1 MKESIENYAVN
12 SARWLSIV
20 DFDGEVWKDIPD
32 YEGWYQVS
40 NYGRIK
46 SVDRL
51 VQERRRDG
59 KQKVKHCK
67 ACVIKGSI
75 YGNYLV
81 CHLKKKG
88 TSKAV
93 KFHRIVCSVFHEN
106 PLNLPEV
113 NHKNEIKTDNRA
125 DNLEWCSRKYNAT
138 YGTAISRIVSQTR
151 NHPSL
156 SKKVYQ
162 FSMDGKPIASYPS
175 VKEAMRATG
184 IKDVNIRSVC
194 DNGKSS
200 SAGGF
205 IWSYLNSH
213 KDVIRKIQRKNNNAT
228 SYAKKKVSQYT
239 KDGFFVKS
247 FSSIKEAASAT
258 GIDKDTISRCCK
270 KIGYYHTAGGYKWKF
285 NEN

>member
-1 MKESIENYAVN
+1 MKDIIENFAVN
-12 SARWLSIV
+12 SARWLSIE
-20 DFDGEVWKDIPD
+20 DFNGETWKDIPG
-32 YEGWYQVS
+32 YEGWYKVS

-51 VQERRRDG
+51 VQESRHDG
-59 KQKVKHCK
+59 IQKTKHCK
-67 ACVIKGSI
+67 SCIIKGSL
-75 YGNYLV
+75 YGNYLI
-81 CHLKKKG
+81 CHLKRDG
-88 TSKAV
+88 TSRIV
-93 KFHRIVCSVFHEN
+93 KFHRIVCSAFHEN

-138 YGTAISRIVSQTR
+138 YGTAINRIVTQTR

-162 FSMDGKPIASYPS
+162 FSMNGKPIASYPS
-175 VKEAMRATG
+175 VKEAMRITG

-194 DNGKSS
+194 NNGKSS

-205 IWSYLNSH
+205 IWSYLNSY
-213 KDVIRKIQRKNNNAT
+213 KDVVLKLRRKNEN
-228 SYAKKKVSQYT
+228 SMLYAKKKVSQYT